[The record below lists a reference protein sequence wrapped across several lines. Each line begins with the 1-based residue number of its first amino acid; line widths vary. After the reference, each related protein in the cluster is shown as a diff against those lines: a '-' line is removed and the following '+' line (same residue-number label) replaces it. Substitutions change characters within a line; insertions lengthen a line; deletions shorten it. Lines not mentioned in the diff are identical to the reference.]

1 MPCKTGVCE
10 AKRPGRLAGGE
21 AGRLYTRQAT
31 AQMGDGVS
39 GHERSQAEDGAP
51 ALGLAVA
58 LTAVAG
64 FIDAFAFVRFGGL
77 FVSFMSG
84 NSTELAALPSQGRPV
99 QAAAAAGVVVLF
111 VMGAFSGRL
120 IGRAAGAWMRPA
132 LLAIVSTLLTLAAV
146 SAVMA
151 GPAPP
156 GAASALGAAAMA
168 LAMGAQNS
176 VLTRAGDA
184 RATLTYVTGTLVNLG
199 HALADAVMGE
209 PSSWAS
215 YLLMWLGLVC
225 GAALGAL
232 SAVRLGPVALLFPAS
247 AAALLAMW
255 LGALVR
261 RDLAAGRPE

>member
-1 MPCKTGVCE
+1 M
-10 AKRPGRLAGGE
+10 
-21 AGRLYTRQAT
+21 
-31 AQMGDGVS
+31 S
-39 GHERSQAEDGAP
+39 GHERSQAEEGAP

-64 FIDAFAFVRFGGL
+64 FIDASAFVRFGGL

-84 NSTELAALPSQGRPV
+84 NSTELAALPSQGRPD
-99 QAAAAAGVVVLF
+99 QAAAAGGVVILF

-120 IGRAAGAWMRPA
+120 IGRAAGAWKGSA
-132 LLAIVSTLLTLAAV
+132 LLAVVSALLTLAAV
-146 SAVMA
+146 SAVVA
-151 GPAPP
+151 GPEPS
-156 GAASALGAAAMA
+156 GAAAALGAAAMA

-176 VLTRAGDA
+176 VLTRAGEA

-199 HALADAVMGE
+199 HALADAVTGQ

-232 SAVRLGPVALLFPAS
+232 SAVRLGPVALLAPA
-247 AAALLAMW
+247 AATALLALG

-261 RDLAAGRPE
+261 RRLAAGSSS